1 MFVDILQSEPF
12 PLVVNTAAAPPT
24 VVMADSGSLR
34 TFDQNGHFE
43 FHKADNL
50 RIVRARLW
58 LPYYFIL
65 STLPAVVNLA
75 WKKAALTINIVN
87 FPIAQVCEWQE
98 LSIVANWQ
106 SIGAN
111 TSQSLGIQTAATGV
125 SMVGVPASLNGAT
138 LNGCVLLQ
146 VEHSLAMV

>member
-12 PLVVNTAAAPPT
+12 PLVINTAVNSVT
-24 VVMADSGSLR
+24 MAGSGSIR

-43 FHKADNL
+43 FRKADNL

-65 STLPAVVNLA
+65 SVAPGVINLT
-75 WKKAALTINIVN
+75 WKKVALTINITN

-98 LSIVANWQ
+98 LSIVAAWQ

-111 TSQSLGIQTAATGV
+111 TSQVLGVETAPVGV
-125 SMVGVPASLNGAT
+125 SMIGVPASLNGAT
-138 LNGCVLLQ
+138 VNGCVLLQ
-146 VEHSLAMV
+146 VEHTLPMI